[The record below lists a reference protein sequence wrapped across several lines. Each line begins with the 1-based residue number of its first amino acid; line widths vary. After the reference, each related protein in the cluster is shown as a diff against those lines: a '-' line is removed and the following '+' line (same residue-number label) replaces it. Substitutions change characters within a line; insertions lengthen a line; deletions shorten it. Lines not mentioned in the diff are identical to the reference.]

1 MPLFTR
7 GRWGSSVCF
16 SVPVFLFA
24 VVVLAIVVLLFFEY
38 VFINIFLPL
47 DVLLY

>member
-7 GRWGSSVCF
+7 GRWGSSICF

-24 VVVLAIVVLLFFEY
+24 VVVLAIVVLLCFEY
-38 VFINIFLPL
+38 VFIYIFLPL

>member
-7 GRWGSSVCF
+7 GRWGSSICF

-24 VVVLAIVVLLFFEY
+24 VVVLAIVVLLFSAY

>member
-7 GRWGSSVCF
+7 GRWGSSICF

-38 VFINIFLPL
+38 VFIYIFLPL